1 MKIPHVGYEVTK
13 EVGKVV
19 QELQGTT
26 ERRERWSSRS
36 GKRIEVLTLE
46 FFLFKLQ
53 RFFKF

>member
-26 ERRERWSSRS
+26 ERWERWSSRS

-46 FFLFKLQ
+46 FFFI
-53 RFFKF
+53 